1 MKRTLKISTIVFML
15 LVAPISSAHAQYV
28 YGGNQISLVP
38 IIKTG
43 GVQQTGQ
50 HMPHKSPSNQD
61 VPVDVY
67 FDTETKILCF
77 VSNDADVSFIYNIKD
92 TLGNI
97 LLSSQVYMESGNVV
111 TIDVATLNLN
121 VFSIEIEIGDTIYE
135 GVFEI
140 EQD

>member
-1 MKRTLKISTIVFML
+1 MKRKLKISTIAFML

-38 IIKTG
+38 VIKTG

-61 VPVDVY
+61 IPIGVY
-67 FDTETKILCF
+67 FDTEIQSLYF
-77 VSNDADVSFIYNIKD
+77 VSNEAEVSFSYNIKD
-92 TLGNI
+92 ILGNV
-97 LLSSQVYMESGNVV
+97 LLSNQVQLDSDDVL
-111 TIDVATLNLN
+111 TIDVATLNLT
-121 VFSIEIEIGDTIYE
+121 VFAIEIEIGDTIYE